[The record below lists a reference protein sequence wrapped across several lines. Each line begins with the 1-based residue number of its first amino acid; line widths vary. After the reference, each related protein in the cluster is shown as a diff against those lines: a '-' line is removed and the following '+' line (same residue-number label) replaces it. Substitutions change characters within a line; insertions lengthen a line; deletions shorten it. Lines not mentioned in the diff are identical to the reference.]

1 MNSAGDHDS
10 RSISESKP
18 TRRHGETMSSRER
31 VLATLS
37 HEEPDRVPLDMGGT
51 IMSGIM
57 AHALDRLR
65 KHLNLPQRPV
75 KVYEVFQMLGE
86 VEMDVVDRLGIDVLP
101 VEPPVQFF
109 GLRREQWQ
117 PWKLWDGTEVLV
129 PGQFDIEVDE
139 QGDWLL
145 HSEGD
150 PTKPVEGRMPKDG
163 FYFDMA
169 SMTDT
174 HLDYAPPSLEE
185 VRKENLI
192 TGEELEFLAHRAEI
206 LRRTTDMALIL
217 GCWGWVGLPWVGS
230 IPDFL
235 CLMATDPA
243 YVKDLFSVRT
253 ETALKN
259 LEKFKMYLGEN
270 IDILGLDG
278 ADYGA
283 QNNELFAPEMFEELF
298 LPFFKEQ
305 NDWIHRNTSWKTW
318 QHTCGSVTR
327 IIPMLIESGLD
338 ILNPVQT
345 SAAGMDPNWLK
356 GEYGSKITFWGGGVD
371 TQKTL
376 PFARPEEVERE
387 VAERVRI
394 FAPGGG
400 FVFNTIHNIQQ
411 ATPPENIVA
420 AYDTARTVGRYPI
433 RN

>member
-1 MNSAGDHDS
+1 
-10 RSISESKP
+10 
-18 TRRHGETMSSRER
+18 MSSRER
-31 VLATLS
+31 VLATLN
-37 HEEPDRVPLDMGGT
+37 HEEPDRVPLDMGAT

-57 AHALDRLR
+57 AHALGRLR
-65 KHLNLPQRPV
+65 SHLSLPRRPV

-109 GLRREQWQ
+109 GLRRERWK
-117 PWKLWDGTEVLV
+117 PWKLWDGTDVLV
-129 PGQFDIEVDE
+129 PGQFDVEVDAA
-139 QGDWLL
+139 GNWLL
-145 HSEGD
+145 HGEGD
-150 PTKPVEGRMPKDG
+150 PARPVEGRMPVDG

-174 HLDYAPPSLEE
+174 HLDYEPPPLEE

-192 TGEELEFLAHRAEI
+192 TAEELEFLAARAET
-206 LRRTTDMALIL
+206 LRRETDKALLL

-243 YVKDLFSVRT
+243 YVKELFSLRT

-259 LEKFKMYLGEN
+259 LEKFKTYLGEN

-278 ADYGA
+278 TDYGA
-283 QNNELFAPEMFEELF
+283 QNNELFAPELFEELY
-298 LPFFKEQ
+298 LPFFKQQ
-305 NDWIHRNTSWKTW
+305 NDWVHRNTSWKTW

-327 IIPMLIESGLD
+327 IIPMLIATGLD

-345 SAAGMDPNWLK
+345 SAAGMDPAWLK
-356 GEYGSKITFWGGGVD
+356 SEFGSKITFWGGGVD

-376 PFARPEEVERE
+376 PFASPEEVAGE
-387 VAERVRI
+387 VAERVRL

-411 ATPPENIVA
+411 ATPPQNIVA
-420 AYDTARTVGRYPI
+420 AYDTARTFGRYPI
-433 RN
+433 REQR

>member
-1 MNSAGDHDS
+1 
-10 RSISESKP
+10 
-18 TRRHGETMSSRER
+18 MSSRER
-31 VLATLS
+31 VLAALN

-65 KHLNLPQRPV
+65 KHLGLENRPV

-109 GLRREQWQ
+109 GLRRERWK

-129 PGQFDIEVDE
+129 PGQFDVEVDE
-139 QGDWLL
+139 EGSWLL
-145 HSEGD
+145 HSEGN
-150 PTKPVEGRMPKDG
+150 PHKPVEGKMPKGG

-169 SMTDT
+169 SMTET
-174 HLDYAPPSLEE
+174 HLDYTPPALEA
-185 VRKENLI
+185 VRRQNII
-192 TGEELEFLAHRAEI
+192 TAEELEFLAARVET
-206 LRRTTDMALIL
+206 LRRETDKALLL

-235 CLMATDPA
+235 CLMATSPA
-243 YVKDLFSVRT
+243 YIKDLFSVHT

-259 LEKFKMYLGEN
+259 LEKFERYLGGN

-305 NDWIHRNTSWKTW
+305 NDWVHRNTSWKTW

-327 IIPMLIESGLD
+327 VIPLLVDSGLD

-345 SAAGMDPNWLK
+345 SAAGMDPAWLK
-356 GEYGSKITFWGGGVD
+356 REFGTKITFWGGGVD

-376 PFARPEEVERE
+376 PFASPEEVEKE

-420 AYDTARTVGRYPI
+420 AYDTARTAGSYPI
-433 RN
+433 RD